1 LNDIETTDRET
12 KDTDLLRHRQQFND
26 YVDSTQDERKDAE
39 INRDYFDNIQ
49 WDARKVAVL
58 QDRGQPVITDNKI
71 KDKVEYMMGVEQKTR
86 TDPKA
91 YPRTPKHEQDS
102 EIATDSIRYVFDL
115 NRFPT
120 IKSSVFQ
127 DLLVEGFGAAEVIFD
142 KDKDEVVIHKCRWD
156 RLYRDPYSMEPDC
169 KDARYFGLITWMD
182 FERAKEKWPHAEDF
196 IEIGPVRPA
205 RSSSETHDDKPR
217 WVDAKRKRVQVFDHY
232 EWRKGKLMK
241 SVFCWGGYLERPA
254 ECPYLTD
261 DGEHDP
267 PLKFVSAYVSREGRR
282 YGLVSRYVPL
292 QDEVNQRRSA
302 ALHHLVS
309 KGVIAEQGAVES
321 VAKTREEIHRP
332 DYYVEVAPDMR
343 FEVEKNL
350 ELSAG
355 HFQLLVQAENALSM
369 TGPNAALLGQ
379 SGAISGRAKEL
390 DQQGGALQV
399 GVLFDVIRSWQQ
411 SVARSVWYRI
421 KQYWDT
427 EDFIRVTDDDDKVKF
442 IALNQPITRAD
453 EEAERLG
460 QDPKFQ
466 QLPDEEKQQLIQALA
481 ADPAY
486 QQPVL
491 DENGE
496 IKKKND
502 ISKIDV
508 DIVIDEAPDTITVQ
522 AEQFEKLAR
531 LMETGRLEIPP
542 DVLIEASQL
551 PSQTKKR
558 IMDAIKGTNNPM
570 AAMQAQF
577 QQMMQQLEG
586 LLKEAEVRE
595 TNASADLKEA
605 QAEKT
610 QVESVT
616 RVVDAATPD
625 HRALQPP
632 GSPSGAQKPR
642 QPSPA

>member
-1 LNDIETTDRET
+1 LQSITTTEPESD
-12 KDTDLLRHRQQFND
+12 DLVRHREQINSYF
-26 YVDSTQDERKDAE
+26 DSTRDERE
-39 INRDYFDNIQ
+39 EGEQNRDYFDNIQ
-49 WDARKVAVL
+49 WEAQKAAVL
-58 QDRGQPVITDNKI
+58 RARGQPVITDNKI

-115 NRFPT
+115 NRFPI
-120 IKSSVFQ
+120 IKSAVFQ
-127 DLLVEGFGAAEVIFD
+127 DTLIEGFAAVEVVFD
-142 KDKDEVVIHKCRWD
+142 KERDEVAIKKYRWD

-169 KDARYFGLITWMD
+169 RDALFFGSITWMD
-182 FERAKEKWPHAEDF
+182 HSRFKDKWPNAKDYS
-196 IEIGPVRPA
+196 EITPPPRQSDSG
-205 RSSSETHDDKPR
+205 SDDKPR
-217 WVDAKRKRVQVFDHY
+217 WVDAKRKRVQVFEHY
-232 EWRKGKLMK
+232 EWRHKKLMR
-241 SVFCWGGYLERPA
+241 SVLCWGGYLEAPA

-282 YGLVSRYVPL
+282 YGLVSRYIHL

-302 ALHHLVS
+302 ALHALVS
-309 KGVIAEQGAVES
+309 KGVRLERGAVEN
-321 VAKTREEIHRP
+321 VNKLREEIHKP
-332 DYYVEVAPDMR
+332 DFVVEHEPGM
-343 FEVEKNL
+343 ELEIIQNQ
-350 ELSAG
+350 ELSMG
-355 HFQLLVQAENALSM
+355 HFQLLQQAEMALAA

-460 QDPKFQ
+460 QDPVFQ
-466 QLPDEEKQQLIQALA
+466 QKPDEEKQALIQALA
-481 ADPAY
+481 QDPAY

-491 DENGE
+491 DEKGE

-531 LMETGRLEIPP
+531 LMETGRLELPP
-542 DVLIEASQL
+542 EVLIEASQL
-551 PSQTKKR
+551 PTQTKKR

-577 QQMMQQLEG
+577 AQMMQQLEG
-586 LLKEAEVRE
+586 MLKEAEVRKTHAE
-595 TNASADLKEA
+595 AGLKEA
-605 QAEKT
+605 QTEKT

-616 RVVDAATPD
+616 RVVDASEPD

-632 GSPSGAQKPR
+632 GNQAPAERRQSPSRA
-642 QPSPA
+642 